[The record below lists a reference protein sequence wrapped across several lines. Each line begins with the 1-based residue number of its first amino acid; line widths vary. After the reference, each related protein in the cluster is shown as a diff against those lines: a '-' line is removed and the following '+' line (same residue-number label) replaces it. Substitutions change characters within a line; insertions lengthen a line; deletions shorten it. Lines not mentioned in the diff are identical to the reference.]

1 MVMTW
6 DGKSQEGSVTVQSDL
21 GCRSMTSATI
31 WRKNSFLL
39 PGSKLVQIRGTRG
52 LPLALCELRSQVI
65 GFTGQVTAHLGGS
78 TSKLG
83 QLFHPRGPGQC
94 QSSAFN
100 LWRKD
105 RFQLAG
111 APGGLVTSLPP
122 LELKVA
128 FWSCLLGSYKQK

>member
-1 MVMTW
+1 MT
-6 DGKSQEGSVTVQSDL
+6 L
-21 GCRSMTSATI
+21 ATI

-39 PGSKLVQIRGTRG
+39 PGSKLVQTRGTER
-52 LPLALCELRSQVI
+52 ALCELRSQVT
-65 GFTGQVTAHLGGS
+65 GFTEQVTAHLGGS

-83 QLFHPRGPGQC
+83 QLFHPRSPGQC
-94 QSSAFN
+94 QSSAFS

-111 APGGLVTSLPP
+111 APGDLVTSLPL

-128 FWSCLLGSYKQK
+128 FWSCPFGWLQTEMTAFPTCLQAFFPKVIRKGQWG